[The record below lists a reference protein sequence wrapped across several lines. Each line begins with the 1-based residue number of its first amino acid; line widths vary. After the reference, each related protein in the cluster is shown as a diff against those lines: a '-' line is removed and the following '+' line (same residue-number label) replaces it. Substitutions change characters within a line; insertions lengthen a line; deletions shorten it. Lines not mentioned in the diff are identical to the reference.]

1 MPRCWPTS
9 LHTLFARE
17 ATLSSTRCQPTMYPK
32 RNRGN
37 DWWQQRKI
45 LNSILEPKI
54 ILLPS
59 TNGTLHK
66 PSTHTNI
73 SVFVSNYQTMKLY
86 YPLTQFTL
94 NANPR
99 SASTEFT
106 PSTIKTCS
114 TILLHTKWC
123 TYDVHNTSSSL
134 SRHNMQTTQTLWRSC
149 KIYTQWSSLL
159 TIHVVTHFFPT
170 GGVQLKLHCLPSLHE
185 YTSHNQTLYRKPCQK
200 IWNRFENRYHQ

>member
-45 LNSILEPKI
+45 FNSILEPKS

-66 PSTHTNI
+66 PSTHTNHFRVCFELPNNEI
-73 SVFVSNYQTMKLY
+73 VLPTDTIYSKCESSKRKHRVYSVNNKPPVRLY
-86 YPLTQFTL
+86 Y
-94 NANPR
+94 
-99 SASTEFT
+99 
-106 PSTIKTCS
+106 
-114 TILLHTKWC
+114 C
-123 TYDVHNTSSSL
+123 TRNGVP
-134 SRHNMQTTQTLWRSC
+134 TTY
-149 KIYTQWSSLL
+149 I
-159 TIHVVTHFFPT
+159 IPP
-170 GGVQLKLHCLPSLHE
+170 LPSLATTCRLLKLYEDHARS
-185 YTSHNQTLYRKPCQK
+185 THNDPV
-200 IWNRFENRYHQ
+200 